1 MPQALERAD
10 GSWAWVVLLAALATQ
25 GLTLGFPSCIGVF
38 FTDLQRD
45 FQASNSETSW
55 FPSILVAMLHAGG
68 PLCSILVGRF
78 GCRVTMMLGGVLASL
93 GMVASSFSRT
103 LSQLYVTAGFI
114 TGLGMSFSFQSGI
127 TVLGFYFVRRRA
139 LANALASVGS
149 SLGITLWPLLSRYLL
164 EDLGWRGAFLIFG
177 GVFLHCC
184 VCGALLRPVATNAAP
199 ETMESPPPPSKTPV
213 HSCLAACGQ
222 AIQHHLAFD
231 ILRHNRGYC
240 VYTLGVMW
248 MIMGFPL
255 PHVFLVPFAVR
266 HGVDEHRSALLM
278 SIIGLSNIF
287 LRPMA
292 GLLMGRRAF
301 AGYRKHLFC
310 LAVLLNGLTNLVCT
324 VSADFRV
331 LVGYCLLYS
340 VSMSGVGILIFQVL
354 MDIVSMDRFP
364 SALGLFT
371 ILSGVA
377 ALISPPLAGLLLDA
391 SNNFSYVFYLSSF
404 FLISAALF
412 MGGSFYVLRKTEKGR
427 QAKVEGAVWEAAL
440 PQALSPKGKETSE
453 KQPCLEITYVTSV

>member
-1 MPQALERAD
+1 MVPSGKTTPLPRHRRGQSPSPTASPVCWPLPRWTCLPGSRVTLSPGRAC
-10 GSWAWVVLLAALATQ
+10 S
-25 GLTLGFPSCIGVF
+25 LGD
-38 FTDLQRD
+38 T
-45 FQASNSETSW
+45 
-55 FPSILVAMLHAGG
+55 G

-199 ETMESPPPPSKTPV
+199 ETTESPPPPSKTPV

-287 LRPMA
+287 LRPVA

-340 VSMSGVGILIFQVL
+340 VSMSGVGVLIFQVL

-412 MGGSFYVLRKTEKGR
+412 MGGSFYVLRKTEQGR
-427 QAKVEGAVWEAAL
+427 QAKVEGAIREAAL

>member
-1 MPQALERAD
+1 MVPSGKTTPLPRHRRGQSPSPTASPVCWPLPRWTCLP
-10 GSWAWVVLLAALATQ
+10 GS
-25 GLTLGFPSCIGVF
+25 
-38 FTDLQRD
+38 
-45 FQASNSETSW
+45 
-55 FPSILVAMLHAGG
+55 
-68 PLCSILVGRF
+68 
-78 GCRVTMMLGGVLASL
+78 RVTLSPGRACSL
-93 GMVASSFSRT
+93 GD
-103 LSQLYVTAGFI
+103 

-199 ETMESPPPPSKTPV
+199 ETTESPPPPSKTPV

-287 LRPMA
+287 LRPVA

-340 VSMSGVGILIFQVL
+340 VSMSGVGVLIFQVL

-412 MGGSFYVLRKTEKGR
+412 MGGSFYVLRKTEQGR
-427 QAKVEGAVWEAAL
+427 QAKVEGAIREAAL